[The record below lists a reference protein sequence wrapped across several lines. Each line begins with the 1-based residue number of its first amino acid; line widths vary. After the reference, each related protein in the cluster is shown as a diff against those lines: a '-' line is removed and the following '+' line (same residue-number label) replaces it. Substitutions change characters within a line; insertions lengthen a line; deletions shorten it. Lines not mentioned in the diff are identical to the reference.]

1 MEAKLKRLRFEF
13 AIEISGQ
20 ERLWLC
26 THRGIKRLS
35 PGPAASRRICLVSPI
50 ILNCKHTTLKHSPT
64 LLDEF
69 EPAVLYTLSRPRP
82 GSWSAKIEYGA
93 SMFTRISTAAP
104 SPQNLRV
111 ATSRSLSNESKTMYL
126 IFDTE
131 FTFAF
136 SSATASFLPAHEIQ
150 QATSLTHNCSVQSG
164 TL

>member
-1 MEAKLKRLRFEF
+1 MRAKLKMLRFEF
-13 AIEISGQ
+13 AIEINGQ
-20 ERLWLC
+20 ERPWLC

-64 LLDEF
+64 PLDEF

-93 SMFTRISTAAP
+93 SMFIRISTAAP
-104 SPQNLRV
+104 SQQNLPV
-111 ATSRSLSNESKTMYL
+111 ATFGSLSNESKTMYL

-150 QATSLTHNCSVQSG
+150 QATSLTHNCSVQRG

>member
-1 MEAKLKRLRFEF
+1 MQAKIKMLRFEF

-20 ERLWLC
+20 ERPWLC

-93 SMFTRISTAAP
+93 SMFIRISTAAP

-111 ATSRSLSNESKTMYL
+111 ATFRSLSNESKTMYL

-136 SSATASFLPAHEIQ
+136 SSATASFLSAHEIHYNKQ
-150 QATSLTHNCSVQSG
+150 QV
-164 TL
+164 